1 MAIDFAPYTDDWKT
15 DPFPIYR
22 EMRDEAPVYFA
33 KHSSSWCVFR
43 YDDVEHVLKTPETF
57 SSDTRQA
64 SRKLSMETLIEIQTG
79 IRLSLALRVMP
90 TTLARSRMLILEG
103 GAQHRDMR
111 KLLNRGFKPKN
122 VLDWERRIQELVGEC
137 IAELDLGGSFDLVSQ
152 LALPLPTIV
161 IAEMLGV
168 EVERRADFKQWCD
181 SILMGVVP
189 LASRDRRTAMLR
201 SMKKL
206 KRYLLPL
213 VAERRASPKEDLLS
227 VLVAEQTGEAALSE
241 HELFMFALLLLIGGN
256 ETTTNL
262 IANAV
267 DALLANPTQVEQFAA
282 EPDRVKGVIEETL
295 RFDSPVQYVAR
306 VAAQDVELRGQK
318 IPKGS
323 EVVAFLGSANR
334 DERRF
339 ADPDRFD
346 HERDS
351 RGHMGFGHGAHFC
364 LGAALARL
372 EANAALTALAKE
384 LPGLSRV
391 KPDVDL
397 VLNNAARGRG
407 TLELWREAP
416 ESQDLGRQAH
426 SCAAAER
433 D

>member
-1 MAIDFAPYTDDWKT
+1 MALDFAPYTDDWKT

-43 YDDVEHVLKTPETF
+43 YDDVEHVLKTPDAF
-57 SSDTRQA
+57 SSDIRRA
-64 SRKLSMETLIEIQTG
+64 SRKLGMETLIEIQTG

-122 VLDWERRIQELVGEC
+122 VLDWEKRIQELVGEC

-168 EVERRADFKQWCD
+168 EAERRADFKQWCD
-181 SILMGVVP
+181 SILIGVVP
-189 LASRDRRTAMLR
+189 LASSDRRTAMLR

-227 VLVAEQTGEAALSE
+227 LLVAEQKGEAALSE

-262 IANAV
+262 ISNAV
-267 DALLANPTQVEQFAA
+267 DALLANPTQVQQFAA
-282 EPDRVKGVIEETL
+282 EPDRVKGLIEETL

-306 VAAQDVELRGQK
+306 VATQDVELRGQK

-323 EVVAFLGSANR
+323 EVIAFLGSANR

-372 EANAALTALAKE
+372 EAKAALTALAKE

-407 TLELWREAP
+407 TLELRRE
-416 ESQDLGRQAH
+416 G
-426 SCAAAER
+426 
-433 D
+433 